1 MQTGLERPKA
11 EHIVDKMLR
20 QMFRFRQI
28 LQCFYSD
35 LELSY
40 QRIPALNEK
49 IYLRQEN
56 SLYWRYRMENI
67 KNYFYFFFGDASSD
81 KKI

>member
-11 EHIVDKMLR
+11 ENIVDKMLR
-20 QMFRFRQI
+20 QMFCFRQI
-28 LQCFYSD
+28 LQCFYSK
-35 LELSY
+35 LSY
-40 QRIPALNEK
+40 QRIPALNKK

-56 SLYWRYRMENI
+56 SLYWRYRMEI
-67 KNYFYFFFGDASSD
+67 LKNYFIFFWEMPQVT

>member
-11 EHIVDKMLR
+11 ENIVDKMLR

-28 LQCFYSD
+28 LQCFYS
-35 LELSY
+35 ELSY
-40 QRIPALNEK
+40 QRIPAINEK

-56 SLYWRYRMENI
+56 SLYWRYRMEI
-67 KNYFYFFFGDASSD
+67 LKNYYYFFFLEMPQVT